1 MVDIINNISDRQNDI
16 RLLRLQYCARHFYNS
31 ATMLNILTWIFC
43 IIITVVLNLSVVK
56 NALGNNK
63 VIITGVLNLLGIAFD
78 FFLFR
83 FVQLGA
89 AYKMWFDYLLF
100 GFPRKDNYQ
109 GVTTN
114 QLNRIMATI
123 TRRYKRRY
131 IIEITHNGIS
141 KPHGVRDWYYDIS
154 DKIDKNKAIVKCQ
167 EQNGFFDKSIM
178 IVSWWTFVSIV
189 ICAIVIVIVV
199 KRDIMLRQT
208 IYLAY
213 TCLALFVKIIKEIY
227 LYVKAYATY
236 YLGDSL
242 DIETHN
248 ESDDIIMVRQ
258 HNIDYR
264 RRLNLITPNIIYR
277 IKSLSLHSQVKAENS
292 ISNS

>member
-1 MVDIINNISDRQNDI
+1 
-16 RLLRLQYCARHFYNS
+16 
-31 ATMLNILTWIFC
+31 MLNILTWIFC